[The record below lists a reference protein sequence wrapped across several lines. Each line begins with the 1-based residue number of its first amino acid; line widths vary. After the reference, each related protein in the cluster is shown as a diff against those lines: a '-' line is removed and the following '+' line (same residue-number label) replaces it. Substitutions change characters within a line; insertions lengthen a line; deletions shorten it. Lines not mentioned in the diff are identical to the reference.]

1 MNGFV
6 NETPRID
13 RDGVGGRCVARRR
26 IAFVL
31 KRTRGAPRWGRDQA
45 LLSSLGESED
55 RGCVWAVSSAP
66 GWRLSDVCERDQREL
81 AGVVCF
87 GDHVG
92 HCEVGAEPVTDAA
105 RDLGVA
111 VGQVGVEAR

>member
-1 MNGFV
+1 M
-6 NETPRID
+6 
-13 RDGVGGRCVARRR
+13 
-26 IAFVL
+26 
-31 KRTRGAPRWGRDQA
+31 
-45 LLSSLGESED
+45 
-55 RGCVWAVSSAP
+55 SSAP

-92 HCEVGAEPVTDAA
+92 HSEVGAEPMTDAA
-105 RDLGVA
+105 LDLGVA

>member
-1 MNGFV
+1 M
-6 NETPRID
+6 
-13 RDGVGGRCVARRR
+13 
-26 IAFVL
+26 
-31 KRTRGAPRWGRDQA
+31 
-45 LLSSLGESED
+45 LSSLGESED
-55 RGCVWAVSSAP
+55 WGCVWAVSSAP

-92 HCEVGAEPVTDAA
+92 HREVGAEPVTDAA
-105 RDLGVA
+105 LDLGVA